1 MGRVKEW
8 MLEELQQKQSLV
20 DAMPQQLQWANQR
33 IMELQDMLEET
44 NLALNEANSTKRI
57 WKERI
62 VSAVVGVVVTWIL
75 GSVFPD
81 VLGSV
86 YLYVIS
92 LLSK

>member
-8 MLEELQQKQSLV
+8 MMEELQQKQILA

-33 IMELQDMLEET
+33 IIELQNMLEET
-44 NLALNEANSTKRI
+44 NLALDEANSPKRI

-62 VSAVVGVVVTWIL
+62 VSAAVGVVVTWIL
-75 GSVFPD
+75 GDVFPD
-81 VLGSV
+81 ILRSA

-92 LLSK
+92 LL